1 MKLFLFAS
9 LLSAVNSFSVNHSS
23 SSSKPIVADASRR
36 TAIFLPIMAT
46 ITAASAKVNALDM
59 DAFANSQIEA
69 DKKNCD
75 PKRDPKCV
83 PTLTSD
89 EALCKYGSSG
99 KARGEA
105 CTRLK
110 SAKPGQAIDTGIKG
124 GKSLGGAYAM

>member
-1 MKLFLFAS
+1 MKIFLLIS
-9 LLSAVNSFSVNHSS
+9 LLGSVSAFSVNQKSL
-23 SSSKPIVADASRR
+23 SSKSIVADATRR
-36 TAIFLPIMAT
+36 TAIFLPILTTIAT
-46 ITAASAKVNALDM
+46 ASSKVNALDM

-75 PKRDPKCV
+75 PKKDPKCV

-110 SAKPGQAIDTGIKG
+110 NAKPGQAIDTGSKG

>member
-1 MKLFLFAS
+1 MKLFVFALILGS
-9 LLSAVNSFSVNHSS
+9 VSAFSVNQESS
-23 SSSKPIVADASRR
+23 PSKPIVADTTRR
-36 TAIFLPIMAT
+36 NAIFLPIMAT
-46 ITAASAKVNALDM
+46 IATTASKVNALDM

-110 SAKPGQAIDTGIKG
+110 NGKPGQAIDTGGKG

>member
-1 MKLFLFAS
+1 M
-9 LLSAVNSFSVNHSS
+9 SAFSVNQESS
-23 SSSKPIVADASRR
+23 PSKPIVADTTRR
-36 TAIFLPIMAT
+36 NAIFLPIMAT
-46 ITAASAKVNALDM
+46 IATTASKVNALDM

-110 SAKPGQAIDTGIKG
+110 NGKPGQAIDTGGKG